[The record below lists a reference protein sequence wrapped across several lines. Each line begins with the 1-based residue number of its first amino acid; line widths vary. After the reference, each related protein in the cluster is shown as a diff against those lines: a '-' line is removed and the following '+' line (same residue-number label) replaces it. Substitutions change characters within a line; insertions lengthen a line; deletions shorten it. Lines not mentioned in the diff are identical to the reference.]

1 MNQMNDRRADT
12 VGTLRISREVLS
24 TIAATAASEVA
35 GVHSL
40 TAAPVDLKGM
50 FSKRQLPKSV
60 AVTLRDDIAE
70 VELHREGRDSEH
82 DQSHRLEGACGDR
95 RNQFFRRRCGCLN
108 EPGLPQ
114 RVLRRPCVALRNF
127 ERADI

>member
-1 MNQMNDRRADT
+1 MNQMNDGRADA

-24 TIAATAASEVA
+24 SIAATAASEVA

-70 VELHREGRDSEH
+70 VELHLILNGEVKIPIVSEKVQRAVKDAIQSMTRITVSKVHVVIEGI
-82 DQSHRLEGACGDR
+82 
-95 RNQFFRRRCGCLN
+95 
-108 EPGLPQ
+108 
-114 RVLRRPCVALRNF
+114 NF
-127 ERADI
+127 SAAAAAI

>member
-40 TAAPVDLKGM
+40 TTAPVDLKRM

-60 AVTLRDDIAE
+60 AASLRDDIAE
-70 VELHREGRDSEH
+70 VELHLILNGEVKIPIVSEKVQRAVKDAIQSMTRVTVSKVHVVIEGI
-82 DQSHRLEGACGDR
+82 
-95 RNQFFRRRCGCLN
+95 
-108 EPGLPQ
+108 
-114 RVLRRPCVALRNF
+114 NF
-127 ERADI
+127 SAAAAAV

>member
-1 MNQMNDRRADT
+1 MNQMNDGRADA

-50 FSKRQLPKSV
+50 FSKRQIPKSV

-70 VELHREGRDSEH
+70 VELHLILNGEVKIPIVSEKVQRAVKDAIQSMTRITVSKVHVVIEGI
-82 DQSHRLEGACGDR
+82 
-95 RNQFFRRRCGCLN
+95 
-108 EPGLPQ
+108 
-114 RVLRRPCVALRNF
+114 NF
-127 ERADI
+127 SAAAAAV

>member
-70 VELHREGRDSEH
+70 VELHLILHGEVKIPIVSEKVQRAVKDAIQSMTRVTVSKVHVVIEGI
-82 DQSHRLEGACGDR
+82 
-95 RNQFFRRRCGCLN
+95 
-108 EPGLPQ
+108 
-114 RVLRRPCVALRNF
+114 NF
-127 ERADI
+127 SAAAAAV

>member
-70 VELHREGRDSEH
+70 VELHLILNGEVKIPIVSEKVQRAVKDAIQSMTRITVSKVHVVIEGI
-82 DQSHRLEGACGDR
+82 
-95 RNQFFRRRCGCLN
+95 
-108 EPGLPQ
+108 
-114 RVLRRPCVALRNF
+114 NF
-127 ERADI
+127 SAAAAAV

>member
-70 VELHREGRDSEH
+70 VELHLILNGEVKIPIVSEKVQRAVKDAIQSMTRVTVSKVNVVIEGI
-82 DQSHRLEGACGDR
+82 
-95 RNQFFRRRCGCLN
+95 
-108 EPGLPQ
+108 
-114 RVLRRPCVALRNF
+114 NF
-127 ERADI
+127 SAAAAAV

>member
-1 MNQMNDRRADT
+1 MNQMNDGRADA

-70 VELHREGRDSEH
+70 VELHLILNGEVKIPIVSETVQRAVKDAIQSMTRITVSKVHVVIEGI
-82 DQSHRLEGACGDR
+82 
-95 RNQFFRRRCGCLN
+95 
-108 EPGLPQ
+108 
-114 RVLRRPCVALRNF
+114 NF
-127 ERADI
+127 SAAAAAI

>member
-1 MNQMNDRRADT
+1 MNQMNDRRDDT

-70 VELHREGRDSEH
+70 VELHLILNGEVKIPIVSEKVQRAVKDAIQSMTRVTVSKVHVVIEGI
-82 DQSHRLEGACGDR
+82 
-95 RNQFFRRRCGCLN
+95 
-108 EPGLPQ
+108 
-114 RVLRRPCVALRNF
+114 NF
-127 ERADI
+127 SAAAAAD

>member
-1 MNQMNDRRADT
+1 MNQMNDGRADA

-70 VELHREGRDSEH
+70 VELHLILNGEVKIPIVSEKVQRAVKDAIQSMTRITVSKVHVVIEGI
-82 DQSHRLEGACGDR
+82 
-95 RNQFFRRRCGCLN
+95 
-108 EPGLPQ
+108 
-114 RVLRRPCVALRNF
+114 NF
-127 ERADI
+127 SAAAAAI

>member
-1 MNQMNDRRADT
+1 MNQMNDGRADA

-70 VELHREGRDSEH
+70 VELHLILNGEVKIPIVSEKVQRAVKDAIQSMTRITVSKVHVVIEGI
-82 DQSHRLEGACGDR
+82 
-95 RNQFFRRRCGCLN
+95 
-108 EPGLPQ
+108 
-114 RVLRRPCVALRNF
+114 NF
-127 ERADI
+127 SAAAAAV

>member
-1 MNQMNDRRADT
+1 MNQMNDGRADA

-70 VELHREGRDSEH
+70 VALHMILNGEVKIPIVSEKVQRAVKDAIQSMTRITVSKVHVVIEGI
-82 DQSHRLEGACGDR
+82 
-95 RNQFFRRRCGCLN
+95 
-108 EPGLPQ
+108 
-114 RVLRRPCVALRNF
+114 NF
-127 ERADI
+127 SAAAAAI

>member
-1 MNQMNDRRADT
+1 MCIRDS

-70 VELHREGRDSEH
+70 VELHLILNGEVKIPIVSEKVQRAVKDAIQSMTRVTVSKVHVVIEGI
-82 DQSHRLEGACGDR
+82 
-95 RNQFFRRRCGCLN
+95 
-108 EPGLPQ
+108 
-114 RVLRRPCVALRNF
+114 NF
-127 ERADI
+127 SAAAAAV

>member
-1 MNQMNDRRADT
+1 MNQMNDGRADA

-70 VELHREGRDSEH
+70 VELHLILNGEVKIPIVSEKVQRAVKDAIQSMTRITVSKVHVVIEGI
-82 DQSHRLEGACGDR
+82 
-95 RNQFFRRRCGCLN
+95 
-108 EPGLPQ
+108 
-114 RVLRRPCVALRNF
+114 NF
-127 ERADI
+127 SAAAAAS

>member
-1 MNQMNDRRADT
+1 MNQMNDGRADA

-70 VELHREGRDSEH
+70 VELHLILNGEVKIPIVSEKVQRAVKDSIQSMTRITVSKVHVVIEGI
-82 DQSHRLEGACGDR
+82 
-95 RNQFFRRRCGCLN
+95 
-108 EPGLPQ
+108 
-114 RVLRRPCVALRNF
+114 NF
-127 ERADI
+127 SAAAAAV

>member
-70 VELHREGRDSEH
+70 VELHLILNGEVKIPIVSEKVQRAVKDAIQSKTRVTVSKVHVVIEGI
-82 DQSHRLEGACGDR
+82 
-95 RNQFFRRRCGCLN
+95 
-108 EPGLPQ
+108 
-114 RVLRRPCVALRNF
+114 NF
-127 ERADI
+127 SAAAAAV

>member
-24 TIAATAASEVA
+24 TIAAPAASEVA

-70 VELHREGRDSEH
+70 VELHLILNGEVKIPIVSEKVQRAVKDAIQSMTRVTVSKVHVVIEGI
-82 DQSHRLEGACGDR
+82 
-95 RNQFFRRRCGCLN
+95 
-108 EPGLPQ
+108 
-114 RVLRRPCVALRNF
+114 NF
-127 ERADI
+127 SAAAAAV

>member
-50 FSKRQLPKSV
+50 FSKRQLPKLV

-70 VELHREGRDSEH
+70 VELHLILNGEVKIPIVSEKVQRAVKDAIQSMTRVTVSKVHVVIEGI
-82 DQSHRLEGACGDR
+82 
-95 RNQFFRRRCGCLN
+95 
-108 EPGLPQ
+108 
-114 RVLRRPCVALRNF
+114 NF
-127 ERADI
+127 SAAAAAV

>member
-1 MNQMNDRRADT
+1 MNQMNDRCADT

-70 VELHREGRDSEH
+70 VELHLILNGEVKIPIVSEKVQRAVKDAIQSMTRVTVSKVHVVIEGI
-82 DQSHRLEGACGDR
+82 
-95 RNQFFRRRCGCLN
+95 
-108 EPGLPQ
+108 
-114 RVLRRPCVALRNF
+114 NF
-127 ERADI
+127 SAAAAAV

>member
-1 MNQMNDRRADT
+1 MNQMNDGRADA

-70 VELHREGRDSEH
+70 VELHLILNGEVKIPIVSEKVQRAVKDAIQSMTRVTVSKVHVVIEGI
-82 DQSHRLEGACGDR
+82 
-95 RNQFFRRRCGCLN
+95 
-108 EPGLPQ
+108 
-114 RVLRRPCVALRNF
+114 NF
-127 ERADI
+127 SAAATAV

>member
-1 MNQMNDRRADT
+1 MNQMNDGRADA

-70 VELHREGRDSEH
+70 VELHLILNGEVKIPIVSEKVQRAVKDAIQSMTRITVSKVHVVIEGI
-82 DQSHRLEGACGDR
+82 
-95 RNQFFRRRCGCLN
+95 
-108 EPGLPQ
+108 
-114 RVLRRPCVALRNF
+114 NF
-127 ERADI
+127 SAAATAV

>member
-1 MNQMNDRRADT
+1 MNQMNDGRADA

-70 VELHREGRDSEH
+70 VELHLILNGEVKIPIVSEKVQRAVKDAIQSMTRVTVSKVHVVIEGI
-82 DQSHRLEGACGDR
+82 
-95 RNQFFRRRCGCLN
+95 
-108 EPGLPQ
+108 
-114 RVLRRPCVALRNF
+114 NF
-127 ERADI
+127 SAAAAAV